1 MKKILTA
8 TAMILAAFT
17 TQVSATSFADIVNN
31 AVEEHLTFT
40 GTDAWY
46 VNLYTGGTVYVDT
59 FEEAV
64 DILADNAIQAANVDD
79 VVIYRQDANGDGVT
93 EYYWLDVVDYDPN
106 GEFYDSYTGQWYNFI
121 LGGEGATAKEALS
134 DLTANVFE
142 AGFKD
147 GYENGYANGY
157 ADGYIDGYTEGF
169 YDGQAAAYGTSTSL
183 NGVNGS

>member
-59 FEEAV
+59 FEEAI

-93 EYYWLDVVDYDPN
+93 EYYCCLLYTSPSPR
-106 GEFYDSYTGQWYNFI
+106 DS
-121 LGGEGATAKEALS
+121 
-134 DLTANVFE
+134 
-142 AGFKD
+142 
-147 GYENGYANGY
+147 
-157 ADGYIDGYTEGF
+157 
-169 YDGQAAAYGTSTSL
+169 
-183 NGVNGS
+183 